1 MSHHY
6 KSAQKK
12 NKRSLSTKKG
22 ELTSSKDRRLPMLG
36 ERLLLCGS
44 LIHGSQVRGP
54 SPRRHE
60 EWYFFILITILL
72 IVLSHTNAFAGTK
85 IPGADASDKL
95 EAAGTLL
102 RIVDSVL
109 FSWGARIFAGLCVMS
124 AGWNLKEQR
133 FGIAVL
139 CIVAALGSRHGA
151 YVGKEHF
158 RHRWWRRSVFTK
170 SIL

>member
-1 MSHHY
+1 
-6 KSAQKK
+6 
-12 NKRSLSTKKG
+12 
-22 ELTSSKDRRLPMLG
+22 MLG
-36 ERLLLCGS
+36 ERLFLP
-44 LIHGSQVRGP
+44 GP
-54 SPRRHE
+54 LVFPAARSPNPKRHE
-60 EWYFFILITILL
+60 LWFLVVLFTLL
-72 IVLSHTNAFAGTK
+72 IVSMFHAQAFAGSR

-139 CIVAALGSRHGA
+139 CIVSAIVLGTAPTWVKNIFDIG
-151 YVGKEHF
+151 GGGG
-158 RHRWWRRSVFTK
+158 VFSMNQLAITQEF
-170 SIL
+170 LRA

>member
-1 MSHHY
+1 
-6 KSAQKK
+6 
-12 NKRSLSTKKG
+12 
-22 ELTSSKDRRLPMLG
+22 MLG

-54 SPRRHE
+54 NPRRHE
-60 EWYFFILITILL
+60 EWYFFILITLLL
-72 IVLSHTNAFAGTK
+72 IFLSHTNAFAGTK

-139 CIVAALGSRHGA
+139 CIVAALVLGTAPTWVKNIFDIGGGGGVFSQNH
-151 YVGKEHF
+151 VLSQ
-158 RHRWWRRSVFTK
+158 RS
-170 SIL
+170 LNA

>member
-1 MSHHY
+1 
-6 KSAQKK
+6 
-12 NKRSLSTKKG
+12 
-22 ELTSSKDRRLPMLG
+22 MLG

-44 LIHGSQVRGP
+44 LIHGSNVRTP
-54 SPRRHE
+54 SPRKRE
-60 EWYFFILITILL
+60 EWFLFILTISIFLWL
-72 IVLSHTNAFAGTK
+72 FHAQAFAGTR

-139 CIVAALGSRHGA
+139 CIVAAIVLGTAPTWVKNIFDIGGGGGIFSQA
-151 YVGKEHF
+151 LPVKVEAL
-158 RHRWWRRSVFTK
+158 
-170 SIL
+170 IA

>member
-1 MSHHY
+1 
-6 KSAQKK
+6 
-12 NKRSLSTKKG
+12 
-22 ELTSSKDRRLPMLG
+22 MLG
-36 ERLLLCGS
+36 ARLMLCGS
-44 LIHGSQVRGP
+44 LCRGSAIRNP
-54 SPRRHE
+54 NPKNHE
-60 EWYFFILITILL
+60 LWFVLILL
-72 IVLSHTNAFAGTK
+72 IVLVAFIFHAQAFGATR

-139 CIVAALGSRHGA
+139 CIVAAIVLGTAPTWVKNIFDIGGGNGVFSQSIA
-151 YVGKEHF
+151 TLKELL
-158 RHRWWRRSVFTK
+158 SA
-170 SIL
+170 

>member
-1 MSHHY
+1 
-6 KSAQKK
+6 
-12 NKRSLSTKKG
+12 
-22 ELTSSKDRRLPMLG
+22 MLG
-36 ERLLLCGS
+36 ERILSSGS

-54 SPRRHE
+54 NPRRHE
-60 EWYFFILITILL
+60 EWFFFIVIAILL
-72 IVLSHTNAFAGTK
+72 IVFSHANALAGTK

-139 CIVAALGSRHGA
+139 CIVAALVLGTAPTWVKNIFDIG
-151 YVGKEHF
+151 GGGG
-158 RHRWWRRSVFTK
+158 VF
-170 SIL
+170 SQIQAVSPWSLNA

>member
-1 MSHHY
+1 
-6 KSAQKK
+6 
-12 NKRSLSTKKG
+12 
-22 ELTSSKDRRLPMLG
+22 MLG

-44 LIHGSQVRGP
+44 LIHGSNLK
-54 SPRRHE
+54 SPNPRQRE
-60 EWYFFILITILL
+60 EWFLFLLITMLL
-72 IVLSHTNAFAGTK
+72 LWFAHAQAFGATH
-85 IPGADASDKL
+85 IPGQDASDKL

-139 CIVAALGSRHGA
+139 CIVAAIVLGTAPTWVKNIFDIGGGGGIFSLNAPAISQEITRA
-151 YVGKEHF
+151 
-158 RHRWWRRSVFTK
+158 
-170 SIL
+170 

>member
-1 MSHHY
+1 MTTRDIAIYRSILIPE
-6 KSAQKK
+6 SK
-12 NKRSLSTKKG
+12 NEFPCKHDYWLF
-22 ELTSSKDRRLPMLG
+22 
-36 ERLLLCGS
+36 LLL
-44 LIHGSQVRGP
+44 LILSSICFFSTQALAGP
-54 SPRRHE
+54 
-60 EWYFFILITILL
+60 
-72 IVLSHTNAFAGTK
+72 VK

-139 CIVAALGSRHGA
+139 CIVAAIILGTAPTWVKNIFDIGGGGGLFSTTA
-151 YVGKEHF
+151 IVE
-158 RHRWWRRSVFTK
+158 SV
-170 SIL
+170 LHA

>member
-1 MSHHY
+1 
-6 KSAQKK
+6 
-12 NKRSLSTKKG
+12 
-22 ELTSSKDRRLPMLG
+22 MLG
-36 ERLLLCGS
+36 ERLFICGS
-44 LIHGSQVRGP
+44 VIHGSQVS
-54 SPRRHE
+54 SPNPKKNE
-60 EWYFFILITILL
+60 DWFIFILIVTLL
-72 IVLSHTNAFAGTK
+72 LVCFANANVFAATK

-139 CIVAALGSRHGA
+139 CIVAALVLGTAPTWVKNIFDIG
-151 YVGKEHF
+151 GGGG
-158 RHRWWRRSVFTK
+158 VF
-170 SIL
+170 SYYLPNQESLSA

>member
-1 MSHHY
+1 
-6 KSAQKK
+6 
-12 NKRSLSTKKG
+12 
-22 ELTSSKDRRLPMLG
+22 MLG
-36 ERLLLCGS
+36 ERLLLLGGS
-44 LIHGSQVRGP
+44 LIPGAAIKSP
-54 SPRRHE
+54 NPRRHE
-60 EWYFFILITILL
+60 EWFFFVVITALIALL
-72 IVLSHTNAFAGTK
+72 AHTQAFAGTR

-139 CIVAALGSRHGA
+139 CVVAAIVLGTAPTWVKNIFDIGGGGGVFSQTLILREESLGA
-151 YVGKEHF
+151 
-158 RHRWWRRSVFTK
+158 
-170 SIL
+170 

>member
-1 MSHHY
+1 
-6 KSAQKK
+6 
-12 NKRSLSTKKG
+12 
-22 ELTSSKDRRLPMLG
+22 MLG
-36 ERLLLCGS
+36 ARLLLCGS
-44 LIHGSQVRGP
+44 LCHGP
-54 SPRRHE
+54 TIKSPNPKNHE
-60 EWYFFILITILL
+60 LWFIL
-72 IVLSHTNAFAGTK
+72 VFLSALTALVFHAQAFGATR

-139 CIVAALGSRHGA
+139 CVVAAIVLGTAPTWVKNIFDIG
-151 YVGKEHF
+151 GGGG
-158 RHRWWRRSVFTK
+158 VFSK
-170 SIL
+170 VVHQSEGFLSA

>member
-1 MSHHY
+1 MWLATSV
-6 KSAQKK
+6 AQAA
-12 NKRSLSTKKG
+12 T
-22 ELTSSKDRRLPMLG
+22 
-36 ERLLLCGS
+36 
-44 LIHGSQVRGP
+44 H
-54 SPRRHE
+54 
-60 EWYFFILITILL
+60 
-72 IVLSHTNAFAGTK
+72 

-139 CIVAALGSRHGA
+139 CIVAAIVLGTAPTWVKNIFDIGGGGGLFS
-151 YVGKEHF
+151 
-158 RHRWWRRSVFTK
+158 
-170 SIL
+170 SIEIARGSAHEKV

>member
-1 MSHHY
+1 
-6 KSAQKK
+6 
-12 NKRSLSTKKG
+12 
-22 ELTSSKDRRLPMLG
+22 MLG

-44 LIHGSQVRGP
+44 LIHGSHLK
-54 SPRRHE
+54 SPNPRKRE
-60 EWYFFILITILL
+60 EWFLFILITSLILWL
-72 IVLSHTNAFAGTK
+72 AHTQAFAGTR
-85 IPGADASDKL
+85 IPGSDASDKL

-139 CIVAALGSRHGA
+139 CIVAAIVLGTAPTWVKNIFDIGGGGGIFSQM
-151 YVGKEHF
+151 YVEKVEGL
-158 RHRWWRRSVFTK
+158 
-170 SIL
+170 IA

>member
-1 MSHHY
+1 
-6 KSAQKK
+6 
-12 NKRSLSTKKG
+12 
-22 ELTSSKDRRLPMLG
+22 MLG
-36 ERLLLCGS
+36 DRLLHCGS
-44 LIHGSQVRGP
+44 MIHGSELRNP
-54 SPRRHE
+54 NPRKRE
-60 EWYFFILITILL
+60 DWFLFVL
-72 IVLSHTNAFAGTK
+72 IVFLILWLVHVQAYGGTR

-139 CIVAALGSRHGA
+139 CIVAAIVLGTAPTWVKNIFDIGGGGGIFSGFYLQKIEVLIA
-151 YVGKEHF
+151 
-158 RHRWWRRSVFTK
+158 
-170 SIL
+170 